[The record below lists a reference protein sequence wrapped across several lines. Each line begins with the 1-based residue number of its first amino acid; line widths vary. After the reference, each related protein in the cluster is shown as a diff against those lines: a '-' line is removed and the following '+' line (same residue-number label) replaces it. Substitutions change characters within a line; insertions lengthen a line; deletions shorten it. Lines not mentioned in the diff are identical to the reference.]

1 MSCLEGR
8 AEPLWGYICVWWGR
22 GDLVGSGFPRAS
34 FSLKCW
40 ISLCLS
46 ELDKAVEKV
55 SPWLRTGREAWGG
68 SWNFPT
74 ITGKVCLVSACV
86 PRPFAP
92 GFRNSC
98 KFSTNWFC
106 CIEIDE

>member
-1 MSCLEGR
+1 M
-8 AEPLWGYICVWWGR
+8 
-22 GDLVGSGFPRAS
+22 GSGFPRAS

-55 SPWLRTGREAWGG
+55 SPWLRTGREACGG

-86 PRPFAP
+86 PPPSPPDSGTHASFP
-92 GFRNSC
+92 PTGFVA
-98 KFSTNWFC
+98 
-106 CIEIDE
+106 